1 MRTRMR
7 AFAVLFFCVLV
18 FVTGAKLR
26 LPTALNIPTS
36 DILYNRQY
44 SLAIKSNLFSY
55 SQTDDPANM
64 KIWYMP
70 SIEASAGIK
79 NRVEFGAGYAGG
91 PTLNFKALLLDEGKI
106 EYLPSFAIGAKDI
119 MTSAEAHMFGLEQ
132 ADTLKAMANC
142 AFIAMGKS
150 FEQFGTRLHLGTMTN
165 FGFDTERFSIF
176 AGAEVYLGGGF
187 YVTYEG
193 FQRFGSFHQF
203 FTVSWIYDKKFL
215 VSAGISEL
223 RQAFLGDGK
232 FGLFSDKFAQSNG
245 YGVPGIRFSLV
256 YCGSPS
262 GADAS
267 GIRGLEDEVNDLKK
281 SIDAIRKKS
290 ADNDIKVDN
299 IEKQLGGLEEDFI
312 ALTSRGSSDR
322 QKDYKVVISE
332 QLKSIGDLV
341 ETGQGAYDAEE
352 VSSHTKKIV
361 EYKEFALPSLSAIIR
376 NPKANPVMVSLAIQ
390 MVGEIGN
397 KKSRQMLL
405 RLLDYKE
412 SALKIDALIALG
424 KLRDKAVVKDIEALL
439 QDTDEAVVLT
449 AQEVIYKL
457 TGVKRAAGTKS
468 EQKITTD
475 SIPELDQEIPGN
487 EDTEAPL
494 EADTAKT
501 NIPEAKPAKKPAPS
515 PGPAKK

>member
-332 QLKSIGDLV
+332 QLKSIVDLV

-361 EYKEFALPSLSAIIR
+361 EYKEF
-376 NPKANPVMVSLAIQ
+376 
-390 MVGEIGN
+390 
-397 KKSRQMLL
+397 
-405 RLLDYKE
+405 
-412 SALKIDALIALG
+412 ALKIDALIALG

-494 EADTAKT
+494 EADTAQT